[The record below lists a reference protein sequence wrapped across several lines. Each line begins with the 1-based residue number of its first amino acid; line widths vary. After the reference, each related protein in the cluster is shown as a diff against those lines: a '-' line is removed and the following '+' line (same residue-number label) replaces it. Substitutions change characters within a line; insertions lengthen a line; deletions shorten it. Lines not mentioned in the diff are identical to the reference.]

1 MGVIIEE
8 MNFRE
13 LPLEGT
19 IPGSVALSRKPYFG
33 PLNTPGNLE
42 CPRLEMIEEMKVK
55 GYHAVPLET
64 RGRVLG
70 VLEVFDR
77 KEIHRDSEWNDFLQT
92 LAGQAS
98 LAIDVTL
105 MMESLRESNRMIAKA
120 YDQTLEVL
128 ARSLE
133 MREMDTEEHSRRVI
147 SRLLLPERWE
157 HKKKIWGT
165 STALPYFTI
174 LARFRFR
181 TACC

>member
-1 MGVIIEE
+1 MTERKSI
-8 MNFRE
+8 
-13 LPLEGT
+13 GT
-19 IPGSVALSRKPYFG
+19 A
-33 PLNTPGNLE
+33 
-42 CPRLEMIEEMKVK
+42 
-55 GYHAVPLET
+55 
-64 RGRVLG
+64 
-70 VLEVFDR
+70 
-77 KEIHRDSEWNDFLQT
+77 NDFLQT

-128 ARSLE
+128 ASSLE
-133 MREMDTEEHSRRVI
+133 MRDMDTEEHSRRVI

-157 HKKKIWGT
+157 HQKKIWGT
-165 STALPYFTI
+165 SNAAPYFTI